1 MVTRY
6 DVISSRWS
14 SHFWVKVHV
23 FSTSFRNKSTACG
36 KMMQRNYLCLILHV
50 KRKKLLILTVFTW
63 FLIRE
68 KIQDG
73 DYVWWRHRQPTTPL
87 PIKYT
92 SSYSLKKIKGFPL
105 KAKSFRNTATHQK
118 LNGGGGSI
126 KPFPLYHGGAMT
138 LRVRPRVNKS
148 SKKSIKWT
156 CIENLIVKDFLKVRQ
171 VISQDERLLTTLPLE
186 KGSQTILGYW
196 FSTSDK

>member
-50 KRKKLLILTVFTW
+50 KRKKLLILTAFTW

-118 LNGGGGSI
+118 LNGGGGGPSN
-126 KPFPLYHGGAMT
+126 PSPCTTVGLWLCVY
-138 LRVRPRVNKS
+138 VRGL
-148 SKKSIKWT
+148 I
-156 CIENLIVKDFLKVRQ
+156 NLQKRASNELVSRIWSLK
-171 VISQDERLLTTLPLE
+171 T
-186 KGSQTILGYW
+186 
-196 FSTSDK
+196 F